1 MQILLSLLLA
11 TLWTAFAKRVVHNW
25 DITYV
30 TTSRGLDQ
38 KPKCGIAVNGTFP
51 LPIVRASKGDTLVL
65 HVHNSLNVSTSL
77 HAHGIFQNNTNYYDG
92 TGMVTE
98 CSIAPGTDFTYEI
111 PLNQAGTYWIHG
123 HTAEQN
129 FDGLSTPL
137 IIDDPDEPY
146 RYDGEYLFAFEDW
159 STATIREIRPLM
171 DIPDFKEFRSML
183 QPLTLV
189 NGISSNYTPPIHF
202 SPGKTYRIRLVA
214 MQNLPTVEFSIN
226 QHTLEV
232 IEVDGALTKRRPM
245 QAVRINPGQR
255 VSMLVRAK
263 QSLASN
269 YAYHISVTNYFSP
282 IPPGFVQPLY
292 NGTVIYAEDAE
303 LAPVESV
310 LSEPFDEVSLESL
323 DELPQLIP
331 DRSLFINST
340 VGHSLQNIYQ
350 DTFNNVEFMAPPVP
364 TIFSALTLGQRSLN
378 PFMYGPQTNAHV
390 LKHLEVVELLLYHT
404 GNTPHPLHLHG
415 HSFQV
420 IARGLVNDTTGEYHR
435 EVKPGQSPVTRDT
448 IFLIH
453 GEYAL
458 VRFRADNPGA
468 WLFHCHVVFHA
479 VRGMMMVFVE
489 APDVMQQRIKVPES
503 VVSQCRQ
510 QGIKTTGNVVGNMGY
525 NIAGAPHSPDLLFS

>member
-1 MQILLSLLLA
+1 MQILIPLLLLA

-38 KPKCGIAVNGTFP
+38 KPKRGIAVNGTLP

-65 HVHNSLNVSTSL
+65 HVHNSLSVPTSL

-92 TGMVTE
+92 TGM
-98 CSIAPGTDFTYEI
+98 
-111 PLNQAGTYWIHG
+111 AGTYWIHG

-159 STATIREIRPLM
+159 
-171 DIPDFKEFRSML
+171 
-183 QPLTLV
+183 
-189 NGISSNYTPPIHF
+189 
-202 SPGKTYRIRLVA
+202 IRLVA

-232 IEVDGALTKRRPM
+232 IEVRL
-245 QAVRINPGQR
+245 VNPGQR

-282 IPPGFVQPLY
+282 IPPGFVQPL
-292 NGTVIYAEDAE
+292 
-303 LAPVESV
+303 APVESI
-310 LSEPFDEVSLESL
+310 LYLLESL
-323 DELPQLIP
+323 DESPQLIP

-340 VGHSLQNIYQ
+340 VGHSLQSIYK
-350 DTFNNVEFMAPPVP
+350 DTFNNVEFMEPLVP
-364 TIFSALTLGQRSLN
+364 TMFSALTLGHRIIE
-378 PFMYGPQTNAHV
+378 PVH
-390 LKHLEVVELLLYHT
+390 VVELLLYHT
-404 GNTPHPLHLHG
+404 GNIPHPLHLHG

-468 WLFHCHVVFHA
+468 WMFHCHVVFHA
-479 VRGMMMVFVE
+479 IRGMMMVFVE
-489 APDVMQQRIKVPES
+489 APDVPES

-510 QGIKTTGNVVGNMGY
+510 QGIKTTGNVVGSMGY